1 MANKHDNKKEEVAKR
16 IAKESERFA
25 RGYEYL
31 GENIMRLFR
40 FFSIWIDKILF
51 NQKYGKLVALGITLL
66 LFFTTSINGDKGFTT
81 AGSADIIKDIPVTV
95 LVNDAVYEVSG
106 LPEKVNATVIGELND
121 VQLVR
126 SQGDYQVVADLSGL
140 TEGVHEVELQAVDFS
155 PRVDVILQP
164 STATVRIQKKVT
176 QSFAVGYDFVN
187 VDKMNRIYSLGTP
200 EFEAN
205 DVLVRASQ
213 DTIDKIAFV
222 KALINVEGVDASF
235 EQQAPLVA
243 YDQNGVKLDVDI
255 LPETI
260 GVKVEVSEPKKDVP
274 IVIEP
279 IGTIT
284 NGKAIESLTL
294 EHQSVTLYGPQS
306 ILDTINEIKIQIP
319 ANNLIKDTEL
329 TMPIILPN
337 GVAKTSVTKVNI
349 KVKLADMAERT
360 LEDIPITYIN
370 NDNGYVFSTTN
381 PDDAYADV
389 ILKGAQSVIDT
400 INPEDVEV
408 FIDLKDISTGV
419 QEIQLQ
425 VRGKNNLVIYETTKQ
440 TIELNVESK

>member
-31 GENIMRLFR
+31 GENIIRLFR

-66 LFFTTSINGDKGFTT
+66 LFFTTSINGNKGFTT

-126 SQGDYQVVADLSGL
+126 SQGDYKVVADLSGL

-164 STATVRIQKKVT
+164 STATIRIQKKVT

-222 KALINVEGVDASF
+222 KALINVKGVDASF

-260 GVKVEVSEPKKDVP
+260 GVKVEVSEPKKDVS

-279 IGTIT
+279 IGTIP

-306 ILDTINEIKIQIP
+306 ILDTINDIKIQIP
-319 ANNLIKDTEL
+319 ANNLTKDTEL